1 VRTGRVWRAVTAA
14 ALATVMAIAA
24 AGCNSGGGKSLG
36 GGGGGGGGSGSKQ
49 VTIGMIPWD
58 EDIAATELWKQ
69 LLEAKGYKVTV
80 QQLDAGPLF
89 SGVASGSLSFFMDAW
104 LPNTHAKYWK
114 QFGSKVDDLGPWYQP
129 ADLGLAVP
137 DYVKNVKSLAD
148 LKANSSMF
156 GGKITGIESSAG
168 EMDLAKNKVMPAYG
182 LNGKMQL
189 VQSSTPA
196 MLAALQKAYSAKK
209 PIVVTLWRPHW
220 AFSTYKIR
228 YLTDPKHAWG
238 QPDKIHT
245 IMSKKFAKSDP
256 KVQGWLKNFKL
267 TADQLQGLEK
277 LTHNKT
283 GAPLTAAVKTWISQ
297 NKSVTDSWTA

>member
-1 VRTGRVWRAVTAA
+1 
-14 ALATVMAIAA
+14 
-24 AGCNSGGGKSLG
+24 SGGGKSL

-58 EDIAATELWKQ
+58 EDIAVTELWKQ

-114 QFGSKVDDLGPWYQP
+114 QFGPKVDDVGVWYEP

-137 DYVKNVKSLAD
+137 DYVTNVKTLAD
-148 LKANSSMF
+148 LKAHMSEF
-156 GGKITGIESSAG
+156 GGKVTGIEASAG
-168 EMDLAKNKVMPAYG
+168 EMDLAQHKVLPAYG
-182 LNGKMQL
+182 IDSKAL

-220 AFSTYKIR
+220 AFSTYKIH
-228 YLTDPKHAWG
+228 YLSDPKKAWG

-245 IMSKKFAKSDP
+245 IMSKKFAKNDP

-267 TADQLQGLEK
+267 NADQLQGLEK
-277 LTHNKT
+277 QTHNKT
-283 GAPLTAAVKTWISQ
+283 GAPLSAAVKTWVSQ
-297 NKSVTDSWTA
+297 NKSLTDSWTK

>member
-1 VRTGRVWRAVTAA
+1 MAV
-14 ALATVMAIAA
+14 AA
-24 AGCNSGGGKSLG
+24 AGCNSGGGKSL

-114 QFGSKVDDLGPWYQP
+114 KFGSKVDDVGVWYHP

-137 DYVKNVKSLAD
+137 DYVTDVKSLAD
-148 LKANSSMF
+148 LKTHASEF
-156 GGKITGIESSAG
+156 GGKITGIEASAG
-168 EMDLAKNKVMPAYG
+168 EMDLAKTKVMPAYG

-196 MLAALQKAYSAKK
+196 MLAALDKAYKAHK

-220 AFSTYKIR
+220 AFSTYKIH
-228 YLTDPKHAWG
+228 YLTDPKKAWG
-238 QPDKIHT
+238 QPDKLHT
-245 IMSKKFAKSDP
+245 IASKQFTKDNP
-256 KVQGWLKNFKL
+256 KVAGWLKNFKL
-267 TADQLQGLEK
+267 NAQQLQGLEK
-277 LTHNKT
+277 LTHNKS
-283 GAPLTAAVKTWISQ
+283 GADLTAAVKKWISQ
-297 NKSVTDSWTA
+297 NKSVTDSWTK